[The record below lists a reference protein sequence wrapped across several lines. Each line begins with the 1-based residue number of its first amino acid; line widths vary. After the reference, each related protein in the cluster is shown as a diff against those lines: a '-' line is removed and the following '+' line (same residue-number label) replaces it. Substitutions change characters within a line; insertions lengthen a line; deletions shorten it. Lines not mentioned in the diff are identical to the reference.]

1 MVADRG
7 LPLEV
12 DGHDVF
18 GLCGVER
25 VEHDIEESVRTGAK

>member
-7 LPLEV
+7 FPLEV
-12 DGHDVF
+12 DGDDVF
-18 GLCGVER
+18 SLGGVER